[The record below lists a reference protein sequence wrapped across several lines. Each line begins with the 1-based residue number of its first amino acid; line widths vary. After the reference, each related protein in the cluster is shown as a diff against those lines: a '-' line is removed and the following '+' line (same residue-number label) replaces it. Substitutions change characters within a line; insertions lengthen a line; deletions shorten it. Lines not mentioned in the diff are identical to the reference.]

1 LRNMH
6 HITQKRIATG
16 TAGLDKMLCGG
27 LLPGGIYSVVGPPG
41 SGKTM
46 LASQFLLEGV
56 KRGENVLLAALD
68 EQPVQIRENLA
79 PMFGPNFDKISVLDG
94 TLEMKNY
101 EVSPL
106 RDVSITR
113 HAEVFGRVFPEI
125 PRSPETGNPELTI
138 SGVQEMIKAEVRDSN
153 AQRLVIDSATA
164 LRYFMMPG
172 VDQNT
177 FLQSFL
183 RFLSDLEVTTVIT
196 IHEGDFPVL
205 DTTSIEYVMSRG
217 VIRLHRWLHSNG
229 FKLGLSVEKFRG
241 SEHEE
246 EVRRTKIS
254 PVGLQIIERQ
264 SGSSGGG

>member
-1 LRNMH
+1 M
-6 HITQKRIATG
+6 ATG
-16 TAGLDKMLCGG
+16 TTGLDKILNGG
-27 LLPGGIYSVVGPPG
+27 LLPGGIYTIVGPPG
-41 SGKTM
+41 SGKTI

-56 KRGENVLLAALD
+56 KRGESGMLVALD
-68 EQPVQIRENLA
+68 EQPVQIRENLL
-79 PMFGPNFDKISVLDG
+79 PMFGPNFDKIFVLDA

-113 HAEVFGRVFPEI
+113 HAEQFGQVFPEI

-138 SGVQEMIKAEVRDSN
+138 SGIQEMIKAEVRIN
-153 AQRLVIDSATA
+153 KIQRLVIDSATA

-196 IHEGDFPVL
+196 IHEGDSPIL
-205 DTTSIEYVMSRG
+205 DTTSIEYVMSRA
-217 VIRLHRWLHSNG
+217 VIRLHRWLHSSG

-246 EVRRTKIS
+246 EIRRIKIS
-254 PVGLQIIERQ
+254 PVGLQVIEKQ
-264 SGSSGGG
+264 PGSTGGS

>member
-1 LRNMH
+1 MVRMLSAS
-6 HITQKRIATG
+6 QKRIATG
-16 TAGLDKMLCGG
+16 TAGLDKMLNGG
-27 LLPGGIYSVVGPPG
+27 LIPGGIYSVVGPPG
-41 SGKTM
+41 SGKTI
-46 LASQFLLEGV
+46 LAAQFLLEGV
-56 KRGENVLLAALD
+56 KRGENGLLVALD

-79 PMFGPNFDKISVLDG
+79 PMFGPNFDKIFVLDG

-113 HAEVFGRVFPEI
+113 HAEQFGRVFPEI

-138 SGVQEMIKAEVRDSN
+138 SGIQEMIKSEIRINNV
-153 AQRLVIDSATA
+153 QRLVVDSATA
-164 LRYFMMPG
+164 LRHFMMPG

-183 RFLSDLEVTTVIT
+183 RFLSDLEVTVVIT
-196 IHEGDFPVL
+196 IHEADFPIL
-205 DTTSIEYVMSRG
+205 DTTSIEYVMSKG
-217 VIRLHRWLHSNG
+217 VIRLHRWLQSSG

-241 SEHEE
+241 SEHDE

-254 PVGLQIIERQ
+254 PVGLQIIERH
-264 SGSSGGG
+264 SGSGGG